1 MKIFNI
7 FASML
12 AFMLLNSLA
21 AANDQ
26 DSLETNTTS
35 RSTTTTETTSFET
48 TTATTIATATTSPAE
63 TSAIE
68 GPTHQTHPIPYR
80 DAGDAWPKTPEE
92 GNMRLWKPLWDTK
105 EGILD
110 AFSRGRDNLYEAFS
124 WNNEKPLTI
133 KDRSLDVL
141 AASAR
146 FTLVP
151 AALAILFPITYY
163 NADSKG
169 EWTVT
174 VIDNSN
180 VPVQENSRFRNFLTS
195 VFSLLVLPA
204 KIGDGI
210 SNKK

>member
-12 AFMLLNSLA
+12 ALTMISNLSASNQLRDELPVEASL
-21 AANDQ
+21 
-26 DSLETNTTS
+26 SVGTT
-35 RSTTTTETTSFET
+35 
-48 TTATTIATATTSPAE
+48 
-63 TSAIE
+63 
-68 GPTHQTHPIPYR
+68 GPTPTHPIPYR
-80 DAGDAWPKTPEE
+80 DAGDAWPKTPSE

-110 AFSRGRDNLYEAFS
+110 AFSRGRNNLYEAFS

-180 VPVQENSRFRNFLTS
+180 APVQENSRFRNFLTS

>member
-7 FASML
+7 LTSML
-12 AFMLLNSLA
+12 VLTMISNLSASNEL
-21 AANDQ
+21 NDQ
-26 DSLETNTTS
+26 FV
-35 RSTTTTETTSFET
+35 ETT
-48 TTATTIATATTSPAE
+48 
-63 TSAIE
+63 
-68 GPTHQTHPIPYR
+68 GPTPTHPIHYNQSP
-80 DAGDAWPKTPEE
+80 DTWPKTPEQ
-92 GNMRLWKPLWDTK
+92 GDMRLYKPLWDTK
-105 EGILD
+105 EAMLD

-124 WNNEKPLTI
+124 WNNEKPVTI
-133 KDRSLDVL
+133 KDRAIDVL

-163 NADSKG
+163 NADATG
-169 EWTVT
+169 EWNVT

-180 VPVQENSRFRNFLTS
+180 APVQENSGFRNLLTS
-195 VFSLLVLPA
+195 VFSLLTLPA